1 MTLNIAFRPWSGDL
15 ILMNAVLAKPIPH
28 VLVYSSRGIDKAL
41 ISIKHL
47 LQRGL
52 LRCAAPRD
60 YRPLLGRNHRI
71 AALHNERTRAGCP
84 PVDRQRAFEHGS
96 ESLWRPSF
104 SYNVARSFSECSK
117 SG

>member
-1 MTLNIAFRPWSGDL
+1 
-15 ILMNAVLAKPIPH
+15 MNAVLAKPIPH

-47 LQRGL
+47 CSAGGF
-52 LRCAAPRD
+52 AAPRRATIGR
-60 YRPLLGRNHRI
+60 YWGGIIELLHCTMS
-71 AALHNERTRAGCP
+71 ATRAGCL